1 MTQPTTPTLPLT
13 STSTSTTSGTAA
25 PADWRAFAAA
35 IRESLLFEHSAW
47 ATISGVIT
55 THPPYAAPTDA
66 PVPVVAPQRQAN
78 PATSSAST
86 STASCPL
93 GTASTLPRTD
103 LDDILDYV
111 EAEAAAAAALMADAL
126 PPVPDG
132 SGTEATVYTL
142 RPVVSLAV
150 TRLAATFGSPAAM
163 YKALSAPGS
172 LTVLSANSLGLEEI
186 LYKVLDHILSRPPF
200 WPEDAPLPKAIR
212 AEDAVLA
219 KDNRNTGA
227 GPIGQLVPAFRTA
240 LETRRAIVVV
250 AVAAG
255 TLPTALR
262 ALTPHV
268 IHLAPLD
275 QSMLAAILT
284 DAYPD
289 AGDRNARDR
298 NDGDRSDGVAAALAR
313 LPQDARCKGLGPDD
327 LVLALRSPT
336 LEGAIAALVRIAAPD
351 TADGPGLADF
361 PLPQEVREPLEQ
373 MVTDLLAW
381 QAGEIPWK
389 DVTRGLLLSGP
400 PGSGKTEVP
409 RLIAKSAG
417 INVISGSIADWS
429 AEGSR
434 GSEVIKA
441 MRECFARAAALAPA
455 ILFVDE
461 LDAVGDR
468 DRMGDNNRTWTE
480 YVVTGLLAAM
490 DGYEGHEG
498 VVIMGATNH
507 PDRIDKAIRRPGR
520 FDRVL
525 HLGYPSHDLIPA
537 AIRWQAW
544 PDLADVDLTGLAAQA
559 SGMSGAGIAG
569 LVRSARARARR
580 AKRPL
585 TCDDLSATLRDL
597 RPPVPEELRWQVAVH
612 EAGHAITG
620 AATGIAH
627 PQMLA
632 LRGSGGVT
640 QQSLLR
646 RSQRRNEIADT
657 LANDLG
663 GRAAEILIFGE
674 PSGGAGGD
682 ANSDLARA
690 TQTAAALELSWGLGQ
705 DLIWLGD
712 PETVLA
718 RLRLEP
724 FLRARVEARL
734 QAAQARALRIVDANR
749 PVLEQMA
756 AALVRTGVLTGPE
769 LEALVAKVVPDAA
782 AGPAAGPVSGQTPPG
797 QATGAPIT
805 PVPVAERSRAT
816 GDVVSPSNG
825 RAGHPDINMLTI
837 APEQGKVRVPHD
849 VRTGPDRADNTNT
862 PPDPDIVRP
871 FAA

>member
-1 MTQPTTPTLPLT
+1 MTQPTTLSL
-13 STSTSTTSGTAA
+13 SSTSTTTGTAA
-25 PADWRAFAAA
+25 SADWRVFAAA
-35 IRESLLFEHSAW
+35 IRESLLFEHSGW

-55 THPPYAAPTDA
+55 THPPYTAPTDA
-66 PVPVVAPQRQAN
+66 PVSAVSAVPKSAPAE
-78 PATSSAST
+78 ASSAP
-86 STASCPL
+86 ARPL
-93 GTASTLPRTD
+93 DTASTLPRTD

-111 EAEAAAAAALMADAL
+111 EAEAEAAAALMSHAM
-126 PPVPDG
+126 PPVPDA
-132 SGTEATVYTL
+132 SGTEAAVYTL
-142 RPVVSLAV
+142 RPAVALAV
-150 TRLAATFGSPAAM
+150 TRLAATFGSPAAL
-163 YKALSAPGS
+163 YEALSTPGS
-172 LTVLSANSLGLEEI
+172 LTVLSADSLGLEEI
-186 LYKVLDHILSRPPF
+186 LYKVLDHILSRPRF

-212 AEDAVLA
+212 ADETVLA
-219 KDNRNTGA
+219 KDNRKTGA
-227 GPIGQLVPAFRTA
+227 GPIGQLVPTVRTA
-240 LETRRAIVVV
+240 LETRRAIVAV
-250 AVAAG
+250 AAAAG

-268 IHLAPLD
+268 IRLTALD
-275 QSMLAAILT
+275 RAMLAAILT

-289 AGDRNARDR
+289 AGGRNASDR
-298 NDGDRSDGVAAALAR
+298 NDGVVAALAC

-327 LVLALRSPT
+327 LVLAMRSPT

-400 PGSGKTEVP
+400 PGSGKTEIP
-409 RLIAKSAG
+409 RLIARSAG

-429 AEGSR
+429 SEGSR

-490 DGYEGHEG
+490 DGFEGHEG

-525 HLGYPSHDLIPA
+525 HLGYPTHDLLPA

-544 PDLADVDLTGLAAQA
+544 PDLADADLTGLAAQA
-559 SGMSGAGIAG
+559 SGMSGADIAG

-597 RPPVPEELRWQVAVH
+597 RPPVSPELQWQIAVH
-612 EAGHAITG
+612 EAGHALTG
-620 AATGIAH
+620 AATGIAR

-632 LRGSGGVT
+632 IQGGGGVT

-690 TQTAAALELSWGLGQ
+690 TQAAAALELSWGLGQ

-712 PETVLA
+712 PEGVLA

-724 FLRARVEARL
+724 LLRARVEARL
-734 QAAQARALRIVDANR
+734 QAAQARALRIVDTNR
-749 PVLEQMA
+749 AVLDQMA
-756 AALVRTGVLTGPE
+756 TALLRTGVLTGPD

-782 AGPAAGPVSGQTPPG
+782 VGPVSGQTPPG
-797 QATGAPIT
+797 QATGAPI
-805 PVPVAERSRAT
+805 PRAPVAEKSRAT
-816 GDVVSPSNG
+816 GDVVSPSDG
-825 RAGHPDINMLTI
+825 QAGHPEAHLLTI
-837 APEQGKVRVPHD
+837 APEQVNARAAQD

>member
-1 MTQPTTPTLPLT
+1 MTQPTTLSLT
-13 STSTSTTSGTAA
+13 SKTSGTAA
-25 PADWRAFAAA
+25 PADWSAFAAA
-35 IRESLLFEHSAW
+35 IRESLLFEHSGW

-55 THPPYAAPTDA
+55 THPPYTAPTDA
-66 PVPVVAPQRQAN
+66 PVSAVAPQRQAN

-86 STASCPL
+86 SASTPARPL

-111 EAEAAAAAALMADAL
+111 EAEAEAAAALMADAL
-126 PPVPDG
+126 PPVPNG

-150 TRLAATFGSPAAM
+150 IRLAATFGSPAAL
-163 YKALSAPGS
+163 YEALSAPGS
-172 LTVLSANSLGLEEI
+172 LTVLSADSLGLEEI

-200 WPEDAPLPKAIR
+200 WPEDAPLPKTVR
-212 AEDAVLA
+212 ADETVLS
-219 KDNRNTGA
+219 KDNRKAGA
-227 GPIGQLVPAFRTA
+227 GPIGQLVPTVRTA
-240 LETRRAIVVV
+240 LETRRAIVAV

-262 ALTPHV
+262 ALTPQV

-275 QSMLAAILT
+275 RAMLAAILT

-289 AGDRNARDR
+289 AGGR
-298 NDGDRSDGVAAALAR
+298 NDGDRNNGVAAALAR
-313 LPQDARCKGLGPDD
+313 LPQDARYKGLGPDD
-327 LVLALRSPT
+327 LVLAMRSPT
-336 LEGAIAALVRIAAPD
+336 LEGAIAVLVRAAAPD
-351 TADGPGLADF
+351 AHDGPGLADF

-373 MVTDLLAW
+373 MVADLLAW

-400 PGSGKTEVP
+400 PGSGKTEIP

-455 ILFVDE
+455 VLFVDE

-525 HLGYPSHDLIPA
+525 HLGYPTHDLIPA

-559 SGMSGAGIAG
+559 SGMSGADIAR

-580 AKRPL
+580 AKRLL

-632 LRGSGGVT
+632 LQGNGGVT
-640 QQSLLR
+640 QQALLR

-682 ANSDLARA
+682 STSDLARA

-718 RLRLEP
+718 RLLLEP
-724 FLRARVEARL
+724 LLRARVEARL
-734 QAAQARALRIVDANR
+734 QAAQAHALRIVDANR
-749 PVLEQMA
+749 PVLEEMA

-782 AGPAAGPVSGQTPPG
+782 AGPVSGPVSGQTPPG
-797 QATGAPIT
+797 QATGAPIA
-805 PVPVAERSRAT
+805 PVPVAENSRVT
-816 GDVVSPSNG
+816 GDVVSASDGQVGPPEA
-825 RAGHPDINMLTI
+825 RLLTI
-837 APEQGKVRVPHD
+837 APEQGKVRTAHD

>member
-13 STSTSTTSGTAA
+13 STASGTAA

-55 THPPYAAPTDA
+55 THPPYAAPTDRHVA
-66 PVPVVAPQRQAN
+66 TVAPQRQAN
-78 PATSSAST
+78 PATSSTST
-86 STASCPL
+86 STAARPL

-111 EAEAAAAAALMADAL
+111 EAEAEAAAALLTDAL
-126 PPVPDG
+126 PPVPEG
-132 SGTEATVYTL
+132 SDKDAMVYSL
-142 RPVVSLAV
+142 RPAVALAV
-150 TRLAATFGSPAAM
+150 TRLAATFGSPAAL
-163 YKALSAPGS
+163 YEALSAPGS
-172 LTVLSANSLGLEEI
+172 LTVLSADSLGLEEI

-212 AEDAVLA
+212 ADETVLS
-219 KDNRNTGA
+219 KDNRKAGA
-227 GPIGQLVPAFRTA
+227 GPIGQLVPTFRTA
-240 LETRRAIVVV
+240 LETRRAIVAV

-262 ALTPHV
+262 ALTPTM

-289 AGDRNARDR
+289 TGDR
-298 NDGDRSDGVAAALAR
+298 GDGVGAALAR
-313 LPQDARCKGLGPDD
+313 LPEDARCKGLGPDE

-336 LEGAIAALVRIAAPD
+336 LEGAIAALVLAAALD
-351 TADGPGLADF
+351 TADGPGLPDF

-400 PGSGKTEVP
+400 PGSGKTEIP

-429 AEGSR
+429 SEGSR

-441 MRECFARAAALAPA
+441 MRDCFARAAALAPA
-455 ILFVDE
+455 VLFIDE
-461 LDAVGDR
+461 VDAVGDR
-468 DRMGDNNRTWTE
+468 DRPHDTNSTWTE

-490 DGYEGHEG
+490 DGFEGHEG

-525 HLGYPSHDLIPA
+525 HLGYPTHDLIPA

-559 SGMSGAGIAG
+559 SGMSGADIAG
-569 LVRSARARARR
+569 LVRTARARARR

-597 RPPVPEELRWQVAVH
+597 RPPVPEELRWQIAVH

-640 QQSLLR
+640 QQALLR
-646 RSQRRNEIADT
+646 RSQRRNEIADA

-690 TQTAAALELSWGLGQ
+690 TQTAAALELSWGLGD
-705 DLIWLGD
+705 DLVWLGD

-724 FLRARVEARL
+724 LLRARVEARL

-749 PVLEQMA
+749 AVLEQMA
-756 AALVRTGVLTGPE
+756 AALLRTGVLTGPE
-769 LEALVAKVVPDAA
+769 LEALVAQVVPDAA
-782 AGPAAGPVSGQTPPG
+782 AGPVPGQIPPG
-797 QATGAPIT
+797 QATGAPI
-805 PVPVAERSRAT
+805 PSVPMAENSRAT
-816 GDVVSPSNG
+816 RDVGSPSDG
-825 RAGHPDINMLTI
+825 QAGH
-837 APEQGKVRVPHD
+837 HD
-849 VRTGPDRADNTNT
+849 TNI
-862 PPDPDIVRP
+862 PPDPDIIRP

>member
-1 MTQPTTPTLPLT
+1 MTQPTTPNFSLS
-13 STSTSTTSGTAA
+13 STSSSSTAA
-25 PADWRAFAAA
+25 SADWRAFAAA

-66 PVPVVAPQRQAN
+66 PVSAGVPLRQAN
-78 PATSSAST
+78 PAKGSSAP
-86 STASCPL
+86 ARPL
-93 GTASTLPRTD
+93 GTSSTLPRTD

-111 EAEAAAAAALMADAL
+111 EAEAEAAAALMADAL

-132 SGTEATVYTL
+132 SDKDAVVYSL
-142 RPVVSLAV
+142 RPAVALAV
-150 TRLAATFGSPAAM
+150 TRLAATFGSPAAL
-163 YKALSAPGS
+163 YEALSAPGS
-172 LTVLSANSLGLEEI
+172 LTVLSADSLGLEEI

-219 KDNRNTGA
+219 KDNRKAGA
-227 GPIGQLVPAFRTA
+227 GPIGQLVPTFRTA
-240 LETRRAIVVV
+240 LETRRAIVAV

-262 ALTPHV
+262 ALTPTM

-289 AGDRNARDR
+289 AGDRN
-298 NDGDRSDGVAAALAR
+298 DGDRSDGVDAALAR
-313 LPQDARCKGLGPDD
+313 LPQDARYKGLGPDD
-327 LVLALRSPT
+327 LVLALRSPS
-336 LEGAIAALVRIAAPD
+336 LEGAIAALVQAAAPD

-361 PLPQEVREPLEQ
+361 PLPQEVREHLEQ
-373 MVTDLLAW
+373 MVADLLAW

-461 LDAVGDR
+461 VDAVGDR
-468 DRMGDNNRTWTE
+468 DRMGDSNRSWTE

-490 DGYEGHEG
+490 DGFEGHEG

-525 HLGYPSHDLIPA
+525 HLGYPTHDLIPA

-544 PDLADVDLTGLAAQA
+544 PDLADADLTGLAAQA
-559 SGMSGAGIAG
+559 SGMSGADIAG

-585 TCDDLSATLRDL
+585 TCDDLRATLRDL

-640 QQSLLR
+640 QQALLR
-646 RSQRRNEIADT
+646 RSQRRDEIADT

-712 PETVLA
+712 PEGVLA
-718 RLRLEP
+718 RLRVEP

-734 QAAQARALRIVDANR
+734 QAAQARALRIMDANR
-749 PVLEQMA
+749 AVLEEMA

-782 AGPAAGPVSGQTPPG
+782 AGPAPRPVLGQTPPG
-797 QATGAPIT
+797 QATGAPI
-805 PVPVAERSRAT
+805 PQVSVAENSRAT
-816 GDVVSPSNG
+816 GDVVSASDG

-837 APEQGKVRVPHD
+837 APEQGKVRGAQD
-849 VRTGPDRADNTNT
+849 VRTGPDQADNTNT